1 MAPNIIPIWLVS
13 NILTKLFIGTDQPRT
28 SPSPVR
34 AQIRRYIPMKSMI
47 LRVCVRCRSAITVDE
62 PDCLLV
68 MGAYYKEEPL
78 VLIAGNIIQ
87 PY

>member
-1 MAPNIIPIWLVS
+1 MAPNIILIWLVS

-34 AQIRRYIPMKSMI
+34 AQIRRYIPMKSII
-47 LRVCVRCRSAITVDE
+47 LKVCVVCRSAITVDE

-68 MGAYYKEEPL
+68 MSLLPAFILLAHSVRKLEKC
-78 VLIAGNIIQ
+78 
-87 PY
+87 